1 MNDVGGS
8 PLLSLPTG
16 AGLGLCRCQGYRELG
31 PGGGFGEEDVKRQK
45 GFSLIELLIVVAI
58 ILVIAAIAIPNL
70 MRSRQSANEASA
82 VNSVRTLT
90 SAEVMYAAV
99 YPQVGYTCNL
109 TDMGPYVGAP
119 SEVAAGLIDG
129 VLASGQK
136 ASYAFTLGNCNG
148 NPATTFF
155 VTGAPVGGGGVRKF
169 CSSQP
174 GVIHYDPGPG
184 VCTDASA
191 VLQ

>member
-1 MNDVGGS
+1 MK
-8 PLLSLPTG
+8 
-16 AGLGLCRCQGYRELG
+16 RE
-31 PGGGFGEEDVKRQK
+31 K

-70 MRSRQSANEASA
+70 MRSRQAANEASA

-90 SAEVMYAAV
+90 SAEVMYSAL
-99 YPQVGYTCNL
+99 YPQVGYTCTL
-109 TDMGPYVGAP
+109 THLGPYVGAP
-119 SEVAAGLIDG
+119 SETAAGLIDG

-136 ASYAFTLGNCNG
+136 TQYTFTLSNCNG

-155 VTGAPVGGGGVRKF
+155 INADPVGGGGIRKF

-174 GVIHYDPGPG
+174 GVIHYDPGSG
-184 VCTDASA
+184 VCVETSGI
-191 VLQ
+191 LQ